1 MATLSS
7 FSIIEASPAAASTVA
22 STTIIRGLSR
32 YDFFTIDAAITGATG
47 GVLDVYLQRE
57 VGGAQSTTWRDWC
70 RFTQA
75 AAGAAVAYYYASSGV
90 TTDITAV
97 GNGTT
102 PVIAANT
109 FLGGHPG
116 DAVRALFVAGASTSV
131 GATQTII
138 ITGWYTTK

>member
-1 MATLSS
+1 MATLKS
-7 FSIIEASPAAASTVA
+7 FTIAEVSPAAAG
-22 STTIIRGLSR
+22 TTAGTQIIRGLAN

-47 GVLDVYLQRE
+47 GTLDVYLQRE
-57 VGGAQSTTWRDWC
+57 VGGAQSTVWRDWC
-70 RFTQA
+70 HFTQA
-75 AAGAAVAYYYASSGV
+75 AAAAGIAYYYFSSGV

-116 DAVRALFVAGASTSV
+116 DAVRALYVAGSSTSA

>member
-1 MATLSS
+1 MATLDS
-7 FSIIEASPAAASTVA
+7 FTIAELSPAGASTVA
-22 STTIIRGLSR
+22 GTVIRGLKK

-57 VGGAQSTTWRDWC
+57 VGGAQSGVWRDWC

-75 AAGAAVAYYYASSGV
+75 AAGAAVAYYYLSSGV

-97 GNGTT
+97 GTALV

-116 DAVRALFVAGASTSV
+116 DAVRALYVAGSSTSA